1 MKIKTAILIAVLALP
16 LLAQSKTPYFNQVI
30 YYLLMS
36 DVNGGK
42 PDDYLLNDPAK
53 IKTAKI
59 KKMEVI
65 KGKDYTVGPSG
76 GEEKG
81 IKEIDSRQVLEFD
94 KNGNPVKFLNYS
106 FANGGSLTELIITY
120 NSNGEISGASYAQKD
135 TTGKKVKVSGKF
147 KFEFKSGRLTNITYE
162 NGPGEKRWTLDEKY
176 ELAYRADGTIEKI
189 SGWKGNDWPKVRLK
203 GDYKG
208 RVGVHESWDTY
219 VYNYDQK
226 DVING
231 LAVSNIMDGSEWT
244 MNYEFDSK
252 GSLLSITSS
261 NEKYIDRMTFV
272 PGKDGFPVS
281 AKHVYQPDDE
291 TVLGSNYEFRY
302 TKW

>member
-1 MKIKTAILIAVLALP
+1 MKLKTAFLIAVLALP
-16 LLAQSKTPYFNQVI
+16 LFAQSKTPYFNHVI

-53 IKTAKI
+53 IKAAKI

-65 KGKDYTVGPSG
+65 KGKEYQISPSG

-81 IKEIDSRQVLEFD
+81 IKAINRRQVLEFD
-94 KNGNPVKFLNYS
+94 KNGNPVKFLQYS
-106 FANGGSLTELIITY
+106 YSYGGSLTELIFTY

-135 TTGKKVKVSGKF
+135 TTGKKIEVSGKF
-147 KFEFKSGRLTNITYE
+147 KFEFKSGKLTNITYE
-162 NGPGEKRWTLDEKY
+162 NGPGEKRFTLDEKY

-189 SGWKGNDWPKVRLK
+189 TGGKIDWPKTRLK

-208 RVGVHESWDTY
+208 RVGVHEAWKTY
-219 VYNYDQK
+219 VYNYDLNG
-226 DVING
+226 VING
-231 LAVSNIMDGSEWT
+231 LAVFDILNDTEWT
-244 MNYEFDSK
+244 MNHEFDAK
-252 GSLLSITSS
+252 GNLLSITSS
-261 NEKYIDRMTFV
+261 DEKYIDRMTFV

-281 AKHVYQPDDE
+281 AKYVYQPDE
-291 TVLGSNYEFRY
+291 KTVMGSNYEFRY
-302 TKW
+302 TK